1 MEVMWKICIAH
12 SKAWV
17 ISWASFSPEN
27 PNMQR
32 KVQPC
37 KEEVQYI
44 LFYNTDGQQLMHST
58 AGTGET
64 SGASGQ
70 PTDPSSRAEL
80 LPIPLLP
87 NRQRHPRGAMAVTH
101 SLCQTEEFC

>member
-17 ISWASFSPEN
+17 ISWASFSPGN
-27 PNMQR
+27 PNTQR

-58 AGTGET
+58 IGTGET
-64 SGASGQ
+64 SRASG
-70 PTDPSSRAEL
+70 
-80 LPIPLLP
+80 
-87 NRQRHPRGAMAVTH
+87 
-101 SLCQTEEFC
+101 